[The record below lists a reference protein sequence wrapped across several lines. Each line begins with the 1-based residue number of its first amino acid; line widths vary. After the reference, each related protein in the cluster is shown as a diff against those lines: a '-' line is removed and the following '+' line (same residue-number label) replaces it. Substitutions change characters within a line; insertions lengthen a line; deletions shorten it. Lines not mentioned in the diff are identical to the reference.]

1 MTVGAIGMMAKG
13 ADIYIKNAGTLTL
26 AGANITYS
34 SYSVGDRSKGLT
46 DNSGTLIVNGDYIEM
61 MFQAENICFGEGT
74 LRSCLARWKVTE

>member
-1 MTVGAIGMMAKG
+1 MTVGAIGMTAKG

-46 DNSGTLIVNGDYIEM
+46 DNSGTLIVNGGLYRNDVSGSKIYVLGREHSDPVWH
-61 MFQAENICFGEGT
+61 AG
-74 LRSCLARWKVTE
+74 R